1 MGKTSLGSSL
11 LYTWDM
17 SCTNLVQWRLERD
30 ILSKRAGFIDQS
42 VDIRETFGFASPAEV
57 LRAVE
62 LYGGSHYGSM
72 LWELDSKA
80 AHQYYNAWNTCVK
93 LAWQVPRATHTY
105 FVDQ

>member
-62 LYGGSHYGSM
+62 LYGGSHYGSDRGEDHYRGDEEEVER
-72 LWELDSKA
+72 LSVLIDGL
-80 AHQYYNAWNTCVK
+80 CVN
-93 LAWQVPRATHTY
+93 
-105 FVDQ
+105 